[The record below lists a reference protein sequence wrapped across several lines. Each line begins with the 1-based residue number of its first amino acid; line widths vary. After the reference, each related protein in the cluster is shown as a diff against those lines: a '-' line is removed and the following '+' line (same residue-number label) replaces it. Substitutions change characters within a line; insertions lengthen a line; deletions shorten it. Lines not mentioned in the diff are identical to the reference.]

1 MSLRLKLT
9 IAIAALVLA
18 LGLGGTFHA
27 RFTLA
32 SISREQ
38 LEKRGLALADDL
50 ANRAAEPLLTN
61 DVFSLYRSVNEI
73 LAINDDVHYIFILG
87 SEGSVKAGS
96 FEKGLP
102 QGLRGA
108 NQAGPGPS
116 VKRLATS
123 EGGIVDVA
131 APVLGGQ
138 AGIVRV
144 GLSEQPLEA
153 RVNSLTLTL
162 LTLTGVVLGA
172 GLMVAWGLATVL
184 TRPLA
189 RLAQAARAI
198 GQGDLSPRV
207 SVRAEDEVGR
217 LARAFNRMT
226 EALDSSRQELQR
238 KEEVSR
244 QLLVQAITAQEEER
258 KRVARE
264 LHDETAQALT
274 ALLMAL
280 ESAQGAQPDLEA
292 RGALERA
299 YRLGDALLAGTRRLI
314 LDLRPTVLDDL
325 GLLAALRF
333 YAEARLGPET
343 EVRLESQGLQDR
355 LPPEVETA
363 LFRIFQEAINNC
375 ARHARAQQVSI
386 GLVRCDSLVSG
397 WVEDDGA
404 GFDVEAALAPS
415 REVPALGLL
424 GMKERASLLGG
435 TLSFRARPGHGTL
448 VAISLP
454 VDEQEAVPGGHALG
468 PPPRRVAS
476 GDSTLASAE
485 SGR

>member
-162 LTLTGVVLGA
+162 LT
-172 GLMVAWGLATVL
+172 
-184 TRPLA
+184 
-189 RLAQAARAI
+189 
-198 GQGDLSPRV
+198 
-207 SVRAEDEVGR
+207 
-217 LARAFNRMT
+217 
-226 EALDSSRQELQR
+226 
-238 KEEVSR
+238 
-244 QLLVQAITAQEEER
+244 
-258 KRVARE
+258 
-264 LHDETAQALT
+264 
-274 ALLMAL
+274 
-280 ESAQGAQPDLEA
+280 
-292 RGALERA
+292 
-299 YRLGDALLAGTRRLI
+299 
-314 LDLRPTVLDDL
+314 
-325 GLLAALRF
+325 
-333 YAEARLGPET
+333 
-343 EVRLESQGLQDR
+343 
-355 LPPEVETA
+355 
-363 LFRIFQEAINNC
+363 
-375 ARHARAQQVSI
+375 
-386 GLVRCDSLVSG
+386 
-397 WVEDDGA
+397 
-404 GFDVEAALAPS
+404 
-415 REVPALGLL
+415 
-424 GMKERASLLGG
+424 
-435 TLSFRARPGHGTL
+435 
-448 VAISLP
+448 
-454 VDEQEAVPGGHALG
+454 
-468 PPPRRVAS
+468 
-476 GDSTLASAE
+476 
-485 SGR
+485 